1 MGSQPEVLVV
11 GAGIAGA
18 STAFHLADRGTTV
31 TLLERSTPA
40 SGPTGRS
47 GALSH
52 AFYFLPELSQLARN
66 GTEFLRTMPDRIGH
80 PSDFREVG
88 LLWGFGPG
96 LAPEVARTV
105 ERVRGEGVTLE
116 TLTPEQ
122 MLELAPG
129 FTTDGLAI
137 AMWEPS
143 AGYADPATATA
154 SVVVAARERGAA
166 VRLNTP
172 IARLLT
178 DGSRVA
184 GVETRD
190 GERIEA
196 GAVVLATGPWTRPIL
211 EEIGISLPLTMERHS
226 IMALDVPGR
235 AREVLPFT
243 WCDDTLVHYARPD
256 GDHRVLIG
264 SWAGGGT
271 GYRHPDVPRSEV
283 SNPDVYTTTVSDREA
298 AWILEL
304 MLPRAPGLADL
315 PFGTGWACIYDMS
328 PDDNPLI
335 GPIEGKDGLFAV
347 AGSSGH
353 GFKLGPA
360 VGEEVARLITTG
372 EAPLLSPFSPNRF
385 GEGDTA

>member
-1 MGSQPEVLVV
+1 VNPEVIVV

-18 STAFHLADRGTTV
+18 STAFQLAERGTEV

-47 GALSH
+47 GTLSH

-66 GTEFLRTMPDRIGH
+66 GTEFLRTMPQRIGH
-80 PSDFREVG
+80 PSDFQEVG
-88 LLWGFGPG
+88 LLWGFGDG
-96 LAPEVARTV
+96 LADEVKRTA
-105 ERVRGEGVTLE
+105 ERIRGEGVAIE
-116 TLTPEQ
+116 ILTPDE
-122 MLELAPG
+122 LLGLAPG
-129 FTTDGLAI
+129 FTSDGLAL

-143 AGYADPATATA
+143 AGYADPAAATA
-154 SVVVAARERGAA
+154 GIVAAARERGAT

-172 IARLLT
+172 IARLLRS
-178 DGSRVA
+178 GSRVT
-184 GVETRD
+184 GVETRG

-196 GAVVLATGPWTRPIL
+196 GMIVLATGPWTRPIL
-211 EEIGISLPLTMERHS
+211 EEIGIPLPLTMERHS
-226 IMALDVPGR
+226 IMALDLPGR

-271 GYRHPDVPRSEV
+271 GYRHPDVPRAEV
-283 SNPDVYTTTVSDREA
+283 SNPDVYQQSVSDREA

-304 MLPRAPGLADL
+304 MLPRLPGLADL
-315 PFGTGWACIYDMS
+315 PFGKGWACVYDMS
-328 PDDNPLI
+328 PDDGPII
-335 GPIEGKDGLFAV
+335 GPVAGVDGLV
-347 AGSSGH
+347 VIAGSSGH

-360 VGEEVARLITTG
+360 VGEEVARLVTTG
-372 EAPLLSPFSPNRF
+372 EAPLLAPFSPDRF
-385 GEGDTA
+385 ERA

>member
-1 MGSQPEVLVV
+1 MGSHPEVLVV

-18 STAFHLADRGTTV
+18 ATAFHLADRGAKV

-52 AFYFLPELSQLARN
+52 AFYFPPELSPLARD
-66 GTEFLRTMPDRIGH
+66 GTEFLRTMPERIGY

-88 LLWGFGPG
+88 LLWGFGPE
-96 LAPEVARTV
+96 LTAAVTQAV
-105 ERVRGEGVTLE
+105 ERVRGEGTVLE
-116 TLTPEQ
+116 TLTPQQ

-129 FTTDGLAI
+129 FTSEGLAI
-137 AMWEPS
+137 AMWEPG

-154 SVVVAARERGAA
+154 SLVSAARDRGAT

-172 IARLLT
+172 IARLIAA
-178 DGSRVA
+178 GSAVI

-190 GERIEA
+190 GERLEA
-196 GAVVLATGPWTRPIL
+196 GSVVLATGPWTRPIL
-211 EEIGISLPLTMERHS
+211 EEIGISLPLTMERHA
-226 IMALDVPGR
+226 ITALDVAGR
-235 AREVLPFT
+235 AREILPFT
-243 WCDDTLVHYARPD
+243 WCDDPLVHYARPD
-256 GDHRVLIG
+256 GEDRVLVG
-264 SWAGGGT
+264 TWAGGGT
-271 GYRHPDVPRSEV
+271 GARNPDVPRSEV
-283 SNPDVYTTTVSDREA
+283 SNPDVYKATVGDREA
-298 AWILEL
+298 VWLLEL

-315 PFGTGWACIYDMS
+315 PFGKGWACIYDMS

-335 GPIEGKDGLFAV
+335 GPVGGVDGLVVV

-360 VGEEVARLITTG
+360 VGREVARLVTTG
-372 EAPLLSPFSPNRF
+372 DAPLLAAFSPNRF
-385 GEGDTA
+385 L

>member
-1 MGSQPEVLVV
+1 MGSQPEVVVV

-18 STAFHLADRGTTV
+18 STAFHLAERGASV

-40 SGPTGRS
+40 SGPSGRS

-52 AFYFLPELSQLARN
+52 AFYFMPELSQLARD
-66 GTEFLRTMPDRIGH
+66 GTSFLRTMPERIGQ

-88 LLWGFGPG
+88 LLWGFGAE
-96 LAPEVARTV
+96 LAADVERAV
-105 ERVRGEGVTLE
+105 ERVRAEGTELE

-129 FTTDGLAI
+129 FTADGLAV
-137 AMWEPS
+137 AMWEPT
-143 AGYADPATATA
+143 AGYADPAAATTGIVA
-154 SVVVAARERGAA
+154 AARERGAT

-172 IARLLT
+172 IARLVT
-178 DGSRVA
+178 SGSRVT

-196 GAVVLATGPWTRPIL
+196 GTVVLATGPWTRPLL
-211 EEIGISLPLTMERHS
+211 EEVGISLPLTMERHS
-226 IMALDVPGR
+226 IMALDVPDR

-256 GDHRVLIG
+256 GEHRVLIG

-283 SNPDVYTTTVSDREA
+283 TNPDVYQGSVSDREA

-304 MLPRAPGLADL
+304 MVPRAPGLADL
-315 PFGTGWACIYDMS
+315 PFGRGWACVYDMS
-328 PDDNPLI
+328 PDDAPVI
-335 GPIEGKDGLFAV
+335 GPVAGTEGLVVV

-360 VGEEVARLITTG
+360 VGEQVARLVTTG
-372 EAPLLSPFSPNRF
+372 EAPLLAPFSPDRF
-385 GEGDTA
+385 ASGS

>member
-1 MGSQPEVLVV
+1 MGSQPEVVVV

-18 STAFHLADRGTTV
+18 STAFHLAERGASV

-40 SGPTGRS
+40 SGPSGRS

-52 AFYFLPELSQLARN
+52 AFYFMPELSQLARD
-66 GTEFLRTMPDRIGH
+66 GTSFLRTMPERIGQ

-88 LLWGFGPG
+88 LLWGFGAE
-96 LAPEVARTV
+96 LAADVERAV
-105 ERVRGEGVTLE
+105 ERVRAEGTELE

-129 FTTDGLAI
+129 FTADGLAV
-137 AMWEPS
+137 AMWEPT
-143 AGYADPATATA
+143 AGYADPAAATTGIVA
-154 SVVVAARERGAA
+154 AARERGAT

-172 IARLLT
+172 IARLVT
-178 DGSRVA
+178 SGSRVT

-196 GAVVLATGPWTRPIL
+196 GTVVLATGPWTRPLL
-211 EEIGISLPLTMERHS
+211 EEVGISLPLPMERPS
-226 IMALDVPGR
+226 IMALDVPDR

-256 GDHRVLIG
+256 GEHRVLIG

-283 SNPDVYTTTVSDREA
+283 TNPDVYQGSVSDREA

-304 MLPRAPGLADL
+304 MVPRAPGLADL
-315 PFGTGWACIYDMS
+315 PFGRGWACVYDMS
-328 PDDNPLI
+328 PDDAPVI
-335 GPIEGKDGLFAV
+335 GPVAGTEGLVVV

-360 VGEEVARLITTG
+360 VGEQVARLVTTG
-372 EAPLLSPFSPNRF
+372 EAPLLAPFSPDRF
-385 GEGDTA
+385 ASGS